1 MNSGEFL
8 QYKSLGLLGLIT
20 LISDSGPLLAVKI
33 IRDSFFII
41 HIIRHI
47 LIHEYGRKAQLSST

>member
-1 MNSGEFL
+1 MQFKGNQFIR
-8 QYKSLGLLGLIT
+8 YKSLIT

-47 LIHEYGRKAQLSST
+47 LIPKYGRKAQLSST

>member
-1 MNSGEFL
+1 MASQTMQFKGNQFIRH
-8 QYKSLGLLGLIT
+8 KSLIT

-33 IRDSFFII
+33 IRDSFFIT

-47 LIHEYGRKAQLSST
+47 LIPEYGRKA